1 MLVSALGA
9 TLVGFVLLVL
19 ALATG
24 TLWLAV
30 ACIVIC
36 VVGALLLLADTL
48 GLRPRLP
55 RRVRATASSGDAD
68 AAVPPDDDAPTEQFD
83 RITDDT
89 VVTLGDDEP
98 ATDDEPVTDD
108 ESATGGE
115 PRDTDPVAEP
125 SRHGRHERPDVDD
138 DVVDPTGDGTPVES
152 PRHGRHG
159 TPE

>member
-9 TLVGFVLLVL
+9 TLVGFALLVL

-36 VVGALLLLADTL
+36 VAGALLLLADTL
-48 GLRPRLP
+48 GFRPSLP
-55 RRVRATASSGDAD
+55 RRSRNPAAGDEEAPTGAD
-68 AAVPPDDDAPTEQFD
+68 TDAPTEQFD
-83 RITDDT
+83 RITGDA

-98 ATDDEPVTDD
+98 ATDVGPRTTD
-108 ESATGGE
+108 SAT
-115 PRDTDPVAEP
+115 AP
-125 SRHGRHERPDVDD
+125 SGHGRHERPDL
-138 DVVDPTGDGTPVES
+138 GDGAAEGAADDGATVDS
-152 PRHGRHG
+152 PRRGRHG